1 MKILDLSGQTTILR
15 AGFLLVYALG
25 HLHLGVPFK
34 QFLMIRDHDL
44 SKYPKM
50 VFPVK
55 HGAYRSHYDVIDSP
69 ICCSCFV
76 WVQCTQ
82 LPVTEKALADVVVLL
97 DPKSREGYLS
107 PLSPLVNTHDS

>member
-34 QFLMIRDHDL
+34 QVLMIRDHDL

-69 ICCSCFV
+69 IFFACTRRFCDDQSIYKVCSHITFF
-76 WVQCTQ
+76 
-82 LPVTEKALADVVVLL
+82 
-97 DPKSREGYLS
+97 
-107 PLSPLVNTHDS
+107 